1 MEFTSSLDH
10 VEREVQGSKEEPTT
24 MTDPKLAAEP
34 ATRRTYRI
42 TVDVEATLASGLG
55 EGSAGPSWAEAGR
68 HHGDLVG
75 RLLDRPEL
83 LEGLLRSSAIDALGR
98 AWEQLRTDRGWGRT
112 PEQDILEEAMEGM
125 TEDTRAYFEEELEDG
140 ASAYLFDGYGAD
152 VVRVAIS
159 EIRPE
164 PSG

>member
-10 VEREVQGSKEEPTT
+10 VEREVLGSKEEPTT
-24 MTDPKLAAEP
+24 MTDPRPAAEP

-42 TVDVEATLASGLG
+42 TVDVEATLASGPG
-55 EGSAGPSWAEAGR
+55 EGSTGPSWAEAGR

-83 LEGLLRSSAIDALGR
+83 LEGLLHSSAIDALGR

-112 PEQDILEEAMEGM
+112 PEQDIPEEVMEGM
-125 TEDTRAYFEEELEDG
+125 TEDARAYFEEELEDG

-164 PSG
+164 LSG